1 MGTGTKS
8 GENSYYCCPI
18 KSLEFIHH
26 VHGIK
31 DDLFSV
37 AVWSVTGVAGR
48 ASDLPCYL
56 NPRTPNDRPK
66 LILWYKKGTRTPIFS
81 YDGRIPPL
89 ETNNRHEGRQV
100 TVSRDA
106 ATLTLSSV
114 GLDAA
119 GVYECR
125 VDFFKSPTHN
135 SLVNLT
141 IVGK

>member
-1 MGTGTKS
+1 MS
-8 GENSYYCCPI
+8 SFLSRC
-18 KSLEFIHH
+18 
-26 VHGIK
+26 
-31 DDLFSV
+31 
-37 AVWSVTGVAGR
+37 
-48 ASDLPCYL
+48 
-56 NPRTPNDRPK
+56 
-66 LILWYKKGTRTPIFS
+66 S
-81 YDGRIPPL
+81 YDGRTPPL
-89 ETNNRHEGRQV
+89 EPNNRQEGGRV

-114 GLDAA
+114 GLDAE